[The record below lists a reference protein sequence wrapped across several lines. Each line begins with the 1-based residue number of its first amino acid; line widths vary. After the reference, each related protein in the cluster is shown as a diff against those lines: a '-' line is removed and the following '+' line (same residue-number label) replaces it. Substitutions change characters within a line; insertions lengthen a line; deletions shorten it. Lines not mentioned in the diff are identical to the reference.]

1 MKLTRFS
8 EKLPVLGS
16 NILVV
21 HENGGIGIT
30 EFTLHVRKAV
40 LNKEGY
46 DYLAQDYYTDDP
58 SEDGEYD
65 IRCADFWCYPSSIKL
80 PKKKNDQSK

>member
-8 EKLPVLGS
+8 EKLPILGS

-30 EFTLHVRKAV
+30 EFTLATRKAV
-40 LNKEGY
+40 LNPEGT
-46 DYLAQDYYTDDP
+46 DYFAQDYYTDDP
-58 SEDGEYD
+58 SENAEYD
-65 IRCADFWCYPSSIKL
+65 IRCSDFWCYPSSIKL
-80 PKKKNDQSK
+80 PKKKNE